1 MLLHPGIPSGP
12 IKMMDLVDHKFDFRM
27 AKQKETFLVHD
38 QHDTAKYHRRMRT
51 KFDRLVLAIHYVGY
65 FGLDP

>member
-1 MLLHPGIPSGP
+1 
-12 IKMMDLVDHKFDFRM
+12 MMDLVDHKFDFRM